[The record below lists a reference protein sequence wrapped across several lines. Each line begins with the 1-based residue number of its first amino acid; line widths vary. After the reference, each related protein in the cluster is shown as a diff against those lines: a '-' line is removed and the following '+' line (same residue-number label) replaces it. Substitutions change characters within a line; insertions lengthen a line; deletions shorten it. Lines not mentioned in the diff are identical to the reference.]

1 MALTTIPEKDF
12 DELVRNIHEKNS
24 GSNFSWEEVEK
35 DRANTSY
42 RDILNYMK
50 TTNVKKIGTGS
61 SRTAFFLPEGSVK
74 GNPSVPSCF
83 KVAKNKKG
91 VAQNKAEINL
101 FRSYGE
107 KRACFP
113 ELYEA
118 DDVNEYYIQ
127 TEVGKKLNKNK
138 NQLKDY
144 FADWNRFVIDMKMGN
159 AKYPP
164 YYFFGTPSDL
174 ESFENDWD
182 YTYHIF
188 KMVKALNEPGLI
200 AGWGEDPEY
209 VLDDIADIS
218 DEFPKY
224 KSIVEMFRFSVEGGW
239 KQGIFDDLSMNTDNW
254 AFVVRNGEYCL
265 LPIDYGFTNEVQ
277 KQFYF

>member
-1 MALTTIPEKDF
+1 MALTVIPEKDF
-12 DELVRNIHEKNS
+12 DELVKGVHEKS
-24 GSNFSWEEVEK
+24 DGSNFSWEEIEK
-35 DRANTSY
+35 DRAHTSY
-42 RDILNYMK
+42 KDILNYMK
-50 TTNVKKIGTGS
+50 TTNVKKIGTGT
-61 SRTAFFLPEGSVK
+61 SRIAFFLPQGSVK
-74 GNPSVPSCF
+74 NNPSVPSCF

-91 VAQNKAEINL
+91 VAQNKAEIDL

-107 KRACFP
+107 KKPCFP

-138 NQLKDY
+138 NQLKEY
-144 FADWNRFVIDMKMGN
+144 FEDWNRFVIDVKMGN
-159 AKYPP
+159 NRYPP
-164 YYFFGTPSDL
+164 YYFLGTPSDL

-200 AGWGEDPEY
+200 AGWGEEPDYIIDNME
-209 VLDDIADIS
+209 DIAK
-218 DEFPKY
+218 EFPKY
-224 KSIVEMFRFSVEGGW
+224 KSIVEMLRFSVEGGW
-239 KQGIFDDLSMNTDNW
+239 EKGIFGDLSMNTGNW

-265 LPIDYGFTNEVQ
+265 LPIDWGFTNEVQ
-277 KQFYF
+277 SMYT